1 MFDVRKKSY
10 AVLLAG
16 VFCIAAGAVNAAEVS
31 CLPEP
36 KIPRS
41 IKVESS
47 QMQNL
52 VKNGAVNFEIVVP
65 DHAMKPAQYAGKEAA
80 KFLSKAIGSKITV
93 RNTASGKVPAIII
106 GDVKLAARYGIDPDK
121 FDRDGFIIKTINK
134 DILIVGKDTDV
145 DPLAIITAFGDKG
158 QVATVFGVHD
168 FLERFA
174 GIRFYFP
181 TELGTVIP
189 DLKNW
194 SVPAIDIYD
203 RPDYQQRRFVDEQNK
218 GEFPNYYGADKKT
231 WRNYFR
237 KQHYLWNRRETLQMP
252 HCHGLGQVVIRQRFL
267 KSHPEYFAMNAVGT
281 RDVSGRETQ
290 LCYSSGIKDE
300 IVADAKAF
308 LTGRPASERNIV
320 DWKGKSGWQFH
331 HFPRTLPCYDI
342 MPDDCLHW
350 CLCEKCKKYDTPDK
364 QSEFMWGVFAEIA
377 NKLKAQNVPGYI
389 TTMAYAQYRRVPDV
403 QLPDNLLVM
412 LAMRGPWNELTPDVR
427 DAEIELLKAWN
438 KKMGRKLYLWVYPG
452 KYPNVA
458 HQGGWPDIS
467 HTTPR
472 AIASF
477 CKRTRGL
484 VSGMYCENDS
494 DRGIYNYLTN
504 YISGKV
510 MWDLDADV
518 DAILKEHA
526 RLLFGPAA
534 KEMQEFYESLERNWM
549 KLAANAKMGPAGP
562 ETFYPSELVLWDKIY
577 TAGEVER
584 INKLF
589 IRAKWLA
596 AKKPNPSLYL
606 KRIKMIE
613 KEMWQP
619 TRQAAEKFRKTQN
632 HSANWRAEMRQAS
645 APVKIDGKLD
655 DAAWKNSEVL
665 YLSPIK
671 ENDKAEVKTTVRLLQ
686 DKENFYFAFDC
697 EEPAVPQAKQNL
709 RDGKGMYLNSTIE
722 MFLIPDRDPKHYYQW
737 MFTPGGGMS
746 DYYRPNGKLSKN
758 GEDDKKWN
766 SHIEFKTV
774 HAPGKN
780 WVVECRIPKSDLPGI
795 SADGILADFCRHR
808 SLEKTPAQTLFY
820 SWSPMGRHFGDSTR
834 FGTLTFK
841 PDTRNNLVGSNY
853 NFNQPQGKDKRFCG
867 KWGTNARSILL
878 DKEYFVSGG
887 TSLRLESA
895 GRMDVTRPVKL
906 KPATEYALSF
916 YFRMDNV
923 RPLGKGRS
931 TFGAYIYDGSGK
943 HLVMPRGLHGTSAW
957 NRVEC
962 KFKTDPKAGTS
973 KHQIMGFI
981 WRNAQGKAWIDHVEL
996 YELPKK

>member
-1 MFDVRKKSY
+1 MFDLRKKSY
-10 AVLLAG
+10 SVLLAG

-41 IKVESS
+41 ARIDNAKKLT
-47 QMQNL
+47 L
-52 VKNGAVNFEIVVP
+52 VKDGKVNFELVVP
-65 DHAMKPAQYAGKEAA
+65 DDALKPAKYAAKEAA
-80 KFLSKAIGSKITV
+80 AFLSKAIGQKITIK
-93 RNTASGKVPAIII
+93 NAASGKVPAIII
-106 GDVKLAARYGIDPDK
+106 GDTKLAAGHGIDPGK
-121 FDRDGFIIKTINK
+121 FDRDGFVIKTVGNN
-134 DILIVGKDTDV
+134 ILIIGKDTDV
-145 DPLAIITAFGDKG
+145 DPLVCITAFGDKG

-174 GIRFYFP
+174 GIRYYFP
-181 TELGTVIP
+181 TELGTVVP
-189 DLKNW
+189 GLKNW

-203 RPDYQQRRFVDEQNK
+203 RPDCQQRRFVDEQNN
-218 GEFPNYYGADKKT
+218 GEFPTYYGADKKT

-331 HFPRTLPCYDI
+331 IFPKSLPCYDI

-472 AIASF
+472 AITSF
-477 CKRTRGL
+477 LKRTRDYI
-484 VSGMYCENDS
+484 SGAYCENDS

-504 YISGKV
+504 YVAGKV
-510 MWDLDADV
+510 MWNLDTDIDQLLA
-518 DAILKEHA
+518 EHA
-526 RLLFGPAA
+526 KLMFGPAA
-534 KEMQEFYESLERNWM
+534 KPMQEFYESLERNWM
-549 KLAANAKMGPAGP
+549 KIAANAKMGPAGP
-562 ETFYPSELVLWDKIY
+562 ETFYPSELVLWNNIY
-577 TAGEVER
+577 TADEVKR
-584 INKLF
+584 ISNLF
-589 IRAKWLA
+589 AVSKKLA
-596 AKKPNPSLYL
+596 AKSQLHL

-613 KEMWQP
+613 KEMWLP
-619 TRQAAEKFRKTQN
+619 TVRAGEKFRKTQDMA
-632 HSANWRAEMRQAS
+632 ANWQAEMKNA
-645 APVKIDGKLD
+645 ATNIVIDGKLD
-655 DAAWKNSEVL
+655 DAAWKNAGKIILSPLKDEDPSEV
-665 YLSPIK
+665 
-671 ENDKAEVKTTVRLLQ
+671 TTVVRTLQ
-686 DKENFYFAFDC
+686 DKDNFYFAFEC
-697 EEPAVPQAKQNL
+697 EEPLTPKSVQNA

-766 SHIEFKTV
+766 SHIEFKTI
-774 HAPGKN
+774 HTPNKN
-780 WVVECRIPKSDLPGI
+780 WVVECRIPKSDMPGI
-795 SADGILADFCRHR
+795 SAEGMLADFCRHR
-808 SLEKTPAQTLFY
+808 AVENATFKTAFY
-820 SWSPMGRHFGDSTR
+820 SWSPNVRHFGDSTR
-834 FGTLTFK
+834 FGTLRFK
-841 PDTRNNLVGSNY
+841 PDTRENLIGSNY
-853 NFNQPQGKDKRFCG
+853 NFNLPQAKDKRFCG
-867 KWGTNARSILL
+867 KWGSSNNKLGILL
-878 DKEYFVSGG
+878 DKKHFVSGG
-887 TSLRLESA
+887 ASLRLEGD
-895 GRMDVTRPVKL
+895 GRMDVTRVVKL
-906 KPATEYALSF
+906 KPNTEYSLSF
-916 YFRMDNV
+916 YIRMDNV
-923 RPLGKGRS
+923 RALGKGRPTLS
-931 TFGAYIYDGSGK
+931 AYIYDGSGN
-943 HLVMPRGLHGTSAW
+943 HLVLNRGLHGTSEW

-962 KFKTDPKAGTS
+962 KFKTDVNAGKKS
-973 KHQIMGFI
+973 PVQRAGFI
-981 WRNAQGKAWIDHVEL
+981 WRNARGTAWIDHVEL
-996 YELPKK
+996 YEVVR

>member
-320 DWKGKSGWQFH
+320 DWKGKSG
-331 HFPRTLPCYDI
+331 
-342 MPDDCLHW
+342 
-350 CLCEKCKKYDTPDK
+350 
-364 QSEFMWGVFAEIA
+364 
-377 NKLKAQNVPGYI
+377 
-389 TTMAYAQYRRVPDV
+389 
-403 QLPDNLLVM
+403 
-412 LAMRGPWNELTPDVR
+412 
-427 DAEIELLKAWN
+427 
-438 KKMGRKLYLWVYPG
+438 
-452 KYPNVA
+452 
-458 HQGGWPDIS
+458 
-467 HTTPR
+467 
-472 AIASF
+472 
-477 CKRTRGL
+477 
-484 VSGMYCENDS
+484 
-494 DRGIYNYLTN
+494 
-504 YISGKV
+504 
-510 MWDLDADV
+510 
-518 DAILKEHA
+518 
-526 RLLFGPAA
+526 
-534 KEMQEFYESLERNWM
+534 
-549 KLAANAKMGPAGP
+549 
-562 ETFYPSELVLWDKIY
+562 
-577 TAGEVER
+577 
-584 INKLF
+584 
-589 IRAKWLA
+589 
-596 AKKPNPSLYL
+596 
-606 KRIKMIE
+606 
-613 KEMWQP
+613 
-619 TRQAAEKFRKTQN
+619 
-632 HSANWRAEMRQAS
+632 
-645 APVKIDGKLD
+645 
-655 DAAWKNSEVL
+655 
-665 YLSPIK
+665 
-671 ENDKAEVKTTVRLLQ
+671 
-686 DKENFYFAFDC
+686 
-697 EEPAVPQAKQNL
+697 
-709 RDGKGMYLNSTIE
+709 
-722 MFLIPDRDPKHYYQW
+722 
-737 MFTPGGGMS
+737 
-746 DYYRPNGKLSKN
+746 
-758 GEDDKKWN
+758 
-766 SHIEFKTV
+766 
-774 HAPGKN
+774 
-780 WVVECRIPKSDLPGI
+780 
-795 SADGILADFCRHR
+795 
-808 SLEKTPAQTLFY
+808 
-820 SWSPMGRHFGDSTR
+820 
-834 FGTLTFK
+834 
-841 PDTRNNLVGSNY
+841 
-853 NFNQPQGKDKRFCG
+853 
-867 KWGTNARSILL
+867 
-878 DKEYFVSGG
+878 
-887 TSLRLESA
+887 
-895 GRMDVTRPVKL
+895 
-906 KPATEYALSF
+906 
-916 YFRMDNV
+916 
-923 RPLGKGRS
+923 
-931 TFGAYIYDGSGK
+931 
-943 HLVMPRGLHGTSAW
+943 
-957 NRVEC
+957 
-962 KFKTDPKAGTS
+962 
-973 KHQIMGFI
+973 
-981 WRNAQGKAWIDHVEL
+981 
-996 YELPKK
+996 